1 MDDGPLVPQPELE
14 LQLLVHLPSE
24 RQPAAAPELE
34 PELEPE
40 PSLQPEPSP
49 QPPPP
54 PPPPQPQLEPEPEPE
69 PESFDRY
76 GLTMDCEHAEVYTR
90 EVEEEAKEAERQAK
104 WAKMFGNWELY
115 AGEGATSRR
124 AAKLKRRVRKGI
136 PVEQRG
142 RAWFMLCGARDQME
156 QNPGVYHDL
165 AVVQPCPESYENQIK
180 LDISR
185 TITDHRFF
193 RETTGGKKEGQ
204 QVLYRVLRAYAVYN
218 HKVAYCQ
225 GMSYIAGMFLCQ
237 GVDEEEGFWMM
248 RQFMNGTK
256 YNLCGLFE
264 DGFPLMNQY
273 LDTLSVLLFEKYPA
287 EAHHIINRENV
298 VPIMFAEKWMLTLF
312 MYTLQGNIYT
322 SAEST
327 NLPLFL
333 VYIVTYILCGSGT
346 TGRIRSRCV
355 CGTSSLRRVPLHSS
369 RLRCQVSFQWKNPDF
384 ISRNPDFLSRN
395 PDFQL
400 KNVDFTFKNK
410 TQCLS

>member
-1 MDDGPLVPQPELE
+1 MDGTDDGPLVPQPEVE
-14 LQLLVHLPSE
+14 
-24 RQPAAAPELE
+24 PEPE
-34 PELEPE
+34 PELELPADLSEPQVAAAALAPE
-40 PSLQPEPSP
+40 PQPREASLPL
-49 QPPPP
+49 
-54 PPPPQPQLEPEPEPE
+54 QPQLEPEPEPEPE

-76 GLTMDCEHAEVYTR
+76 GLTTDCEHAEVYTC
-90 EVEEEAKEAERQAK
+90 EAEEQAKEAERQAK
-104 WAKMFGNWELY
+104 WAKMLESWELY

-142 RAWFMLCGARDQME
+142 KAWFLLCGAHDQME

-193 RETTGGKKEGQ
+193 RETINGKKEGQ

-225 GMSYIAGMFLCQ
+225 GMSYLAGMFLCQ

-273 LDTLSVLLFEKYPA
+273 LDTLSQLLFEKYPA
-287 EAHHIINRENV
+287 EAHHIINSENV
-298 VPIMFAEKWMLTLF
+298 VPIMFAEKWLLTLF
-312 MYTLQGNIYT
+312 MYNWPYKIAVRIWDVMITEGPTAFFGFALSVFELSKAEIIKMDTEQLLLFLTGER
-322 SAEST
+322 EST
-327 NLPLFL
+327 AGLVDGRPLPA
-333 VYIVTYILCGSGT
+333 CP
-346 TGRIRSRCV
+346 RADPR
-355 CGTSSLRRVPLHSS
+355 
-369 RLRCQVSFQWKNPDF
+369 
-384 ISRNPDFLSRN
+384 
-395 PDFQL
+395 
-400 KNVDFTFKNK
+400 
-410 TQCLS
+410 